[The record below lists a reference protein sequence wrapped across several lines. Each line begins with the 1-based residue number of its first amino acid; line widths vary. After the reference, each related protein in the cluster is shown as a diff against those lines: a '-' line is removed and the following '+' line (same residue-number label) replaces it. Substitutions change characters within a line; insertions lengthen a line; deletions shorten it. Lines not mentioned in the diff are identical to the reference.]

1 MAAADEDESVASA
14 DMPTA
19 QSSLDPGAN
28 AVREAARK
36 RKRDDDDGDDD
47 VGGGGEKKSAED
59 AATMRPPPPRTS
71 CVHQVAIP
79 ECWDGDRDALN
90 NPTYDGARAKAYPF
104 VLDAFQETS
113 IAVLERNESVMVA
126 AHTSAGKTV
135 VAEYAIAMAFRD
147 KQRVIYTS
155 PIKALSN
162 QKFRELAEE
171 FGGDAGAEVGL
182 MTGDVCINKNATC
195 IVMTTEVL
203 RGMLYRGSEIVREVK
218 WIIFDEVHYMRD
230 KERGVVWEESI
241 IHAPEGSKMVFLS
254 ATLPNSFQF
263 AQWITRLH
271 DHPCHVVYTDH
282 RPTPLQHY
290 AFPKGGS
297 GLHLIVDDR
306 GNFRDENYRALSNAI
321 DDVEAKRKAGGK
333 GGGRGGGGRG
343 GGRGGGGRGGGG
355 RGGGRGAGAGG
366 DDAGGED
373 ISKVMTMIKKKDM
386 YPVICFSFSRRECEE
401 HPKAL
406 KNVDFTNDEEK
417 AHIRTIFN
425 HALTQCMAE
434 EDRDLDAV
442 TKILPLL
449 EKGVGIHHSGLLPI
463 VKELVE
469 ILFGESLVKC
479 LFATETFA
487 MGLNMPA
494 KTVVF
499 TSTEKFD
506 GTEMRLLAP
515 GEYTQMSGRA
525 GRRGKDDRGT
535 CIIMV
540 DKKLE
545 KEQLR
550 GVCLGTPQPLNSEF
564 KLTYYSI
571 LNLLKRAEG
580 VVNAEYVIERSFHQ
594 FQHAEAVPR
603 HKARLVE
610 IEEEMTAMTHE
621 HEAGVKAYHDLRR
634 EISACE
640 AEMRARIVSPEN
652 AMRFLKPG
660 RMIRVKHDGLDFGWG
675 VVVHVAADAAGN
687 DHVVDT
693 LLQCAPGASEGK
705 LAPAS
710 RGGPPSRAID
720 PDATC
725 EVLPVSLAECVHEL
739 SAIRVTL
746 PDDLRLRKNSESVG
760 LALNELHQRYA
771 DDAFPRIDPIADM
784 GIDDDA
790 FAATAARCEALEK
803 KLAKTATFKALQK
816 EKKGDEG
823 GEETKR
829 VALYEKRAKLEE
841 EAATLRS
848 KVRSLSA
855 VGEFRKELK
864 SRAKVLKRLGHVDD
878 ALVVK
883 LKGRAACE
891 IDTADELLVTEL
903 MFNGCFTRLDASQLV
918 ALCSMFMPVEKVK
931 HYTTPEALTPAIEE
945 LTTAAREIATLQK
958 ECKLDIDVDEF
969 VDSFKPVLC
978 EVVFDWSKGARFDDV
993 MKKTD
998 LFEGTVIR
1006 ALRRLDE
1013 LMMELHRAACAV
1025 GDEALAKKFEEGA
1038 KSLRHGVVFATSLY
1052 L

>member
-373 ISKVMTMIKKKDM
+373 ISKVMTMIKKK
-386 YPVICFSFSRRECEE
+386 
-401 HPKAL
+401 
-406 KNVDFTNDEEK
+406 
-417 AHIRTIFN
+417 
-425 HALTQCMAE
+425 
-434 EDRDLDAV
+434 
-442 TKILPLL
+442 
-449 EKGVGIHHSGLLPI
+449 
-463 VKELVE
+463 
-469 ILFGESLVKC
+469 
-479 LFATETFA
+479 
-487 MGLNMPA
+487 
-494 KTVVF
+494 
-499 TSTEKFD
+499 
-506 GTEMRLLAP
+506 
-515 GEYTQMSGRA
+515 
-525 GRRGKDDRGT
+525 T
-535 CIIMV
+535 CI
-540 DKKLE
+540 
-545 KEQLR
+545 R
-550 GVCLGTPQPLNSEF
+550 
-564 KLTYYSI
+564 
-571 LNLLKRAEG
+571 
-580 VVNAEYVIERSFHQ
+580 
-594 FQHAEAVPR
+594 
-603 HKARLVE
+603 
-610 IEEEMTAMTHE
+610 
-621 HEAGVKAYHDLRR
+621 
-634 EISACE
+634 
-640 AEMRARIVSPEN
+640 
-652 AMRFLKPG
+652 
-660 RMIRVKHDGLDFGWG
+660 
-675 VVVHVAADAAGN
+675 
-687 DHVVDT
+687 
-693 LLQCAPGASEGK
+693 
-705 LAPAS
+705 
-710 RGGPPSRAID
+710 
-720 PDATC
+720 
-725 EVLPVSLAECVHEL
+725 
-739 SAIRVTL
+739 
-746 PDDLRLRKNSESVG
+746 
-760 LALNELHQRYA
+760 
-771 DDAFPRIDPIADM
+771 
-784 GIDDDA
+784 
-790 FAATAARCEALEK
+790 
-803 KLAKTATFKALQK
+803 
-816 EKKGDEG
+816 
-823 GEETKR
+823 
-829 VALYEKRAKLEE
+829 
-841 EAATLRS
+841 
-848 KVRSLSA
+848 
-855 VGEFRKELK
+855 
-864 SRAKVLKRLGHVDD
+864 
-878 ALVVK
+878 
-883 LKGRAACE
+883 
-891 IDTADELLVTEL
+891 
-903 MFNGCFTRLDASQLV
+903 
-918 ALCSMFMPVEKVK
+918 
-931 HYTTPEALTPAIEE
+931 
-945 LTTAAREIATLQK
+945 
-958 ECKLDIDVDEF
+958 
-969 VDSFKPVLC
+969 
-978 EVVFDWSKGARFDDV
+978 
-993 MKKTD
+993 
-998 LFEGTVIR
+998 
-1006 ALRRLDE
+1006 
-1013 LMMELHRAACAV
+1013 
-1025 GDEALAKKFEEGA
+1025 
-1038 KSLRHGVVFATSLY
+1038 
-1052 L
+1052 